1 MDLQEFV
8 ENVPNLSD
16 LELAVLL
23 SLITKQHCLVY
34 AEDDLVDTLASELAL
49 IASDIFRLSF
59 VVLEAEDLESAE
71 RFGEAI
77 LDENHNFGAA
87 SDLDDSND
95 ELAALRSRVQGTS
108 FKASRS
114 VLESN
119 LNNRTVVNVVIAKD
133 FNTASHDVQIQ
144 VLEMIRKRRIYSRR
158 TVHVT
163 PKMFLM
169 LPIVSTSTKHTRLNH
184 HLVCLGSNFD
194 SCLTLTERQHLHVSF
209 P

>member
-23 SLITKQHCLVY
+23 SLIAKQHCLVY
-34 AEDDLVDTLASELAL
+34 AEDGLVDTLASELAL
-49 IASDIFRLSF
+49 IVSAIFRLSF
-59 VVLEAEDLESAE
+59 VVLESEDLASAE

-119 LNNRTVVNVVIAKD
+119 LDNRTVVNVVIAKD
-133 FNTASHDVQIQ
+133 FNLASKDVQIQ
-144 VLEMIRKRRIYSRR
+144 VLEMICKKRICSRT

-169 LPIVSTSTKHTRLNH
+169 LPIVSTSTKHIRLNH
-184 HLVCLGSNFD
+184 HLVCPGSD
-194 SCLTLTERQHLHVSF
+194 CDQYLTFTERQHLHVS
-209 P
+209 PP